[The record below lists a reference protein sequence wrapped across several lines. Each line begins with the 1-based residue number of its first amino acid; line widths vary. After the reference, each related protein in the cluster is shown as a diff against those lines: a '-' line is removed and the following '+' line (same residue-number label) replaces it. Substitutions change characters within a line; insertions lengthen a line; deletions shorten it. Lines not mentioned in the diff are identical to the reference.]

1 MPRLRFAFPAG
12 AGRAPRSVIPG
23 FRLSLGL
30 TLLYLGLIVLLPIAA
45 LLLKAA
51 DVGFWGYI
59 AIITSPRTLASFQI
73 TITTAAAAAL
83 FNAVYGLGLAWVLV
97 RYEFPGKRLLD
108 AMVDVPFALPT
119 AVAGLA
125 LTTLFAKNGWFG
137 APLAQWGIQVAYAP
151 AGIVCAMA
159 FTSIPFVVRTVQP
172 VLEDMEPELE
182 EAAATLGA
190 SDLRI
195 FRSVIFPTLF
205 PAFLAGTSLAFARS
219 LGEFGAVVFI
229 AGNQPFRTEIVAL
242 LTFIRLEEYD
252 YAAAAAI
259 AVTMLALAFLMLL
272 VVNAVQAWHQ
282 RSALGE
288 G

>member
-1 MPRLRFAFPAG
+1 MFPRTASPAG
-12 AGRAPRSVIPG
+12 VGRTPRSVIPG

-30 TLLYLGLIVLLPIAA
+30 TLLYLGLIVLLPLGA
-45 LLLKAA
+45 LVLKAA
-51 DVGFWGYI
+51 DVGLARYF
-59 AIITSPRTLASFQI
+59 AIMTSPRTLASFQV
-73 TITTAAAAAL
+73 TLTTAAAAAL

-108 AMVDVPFALPT
+108 ALVDVPFALPT

-151 AGIVCAMA
+151 AGIACAMA

-190 SDLRI
+190 SDLTI
-195 FRSVIFPTLF
+195 FRSVIFPTIF
-205 PAFLAGTSLAFARS
+205 PAFLAGVSLAFARS

-259 AVTMLALAFLMLL
+259 AVTMLALAFAMLL

-282 RSALGE
+282 RYAMGE

>member
-30 TLLYLGLIVLLPIAA
+30 TLLYLGLIVLLPIGA

-59 AIITSPRTLASFQI
+59 AIITSPRTIASFQI
-73 TITTAAAAAL
+73 TIATAAAAAL

-190 SDLRI
+190 SDLTT
-195 FRSVIFPTLF
+195 FRKVIFPTLF

-259 AVTMLALAFLMLL
+259 AVTMLGLAFLMLL
-272 VVNAVQAWHQ
+272 VVNAVQTWHQ

>member
-1 MPRLRFAFPAG
+1 MRLSLGRPR
-12 AGRAPRSVIPG
+12 RSVIPG

-30 TLLYLGLIVLLPIAA
+30 TLTYLAFIVLLPIAA
-45 LLLKAA
+45 LLLKSA
-51 DVGFWGYI
+51 DVGFWRYL
-59 AIITSPRTLASFQI
+59 AIITSPRTLASFQV
-73 TITTAAAAAL
+73 TFATAAAATL
-83 FNAVYGLGLAWVLV
+83 FNTVYGLALAWVLV
-97 RYEFPGKRLLD
+97 RYDFPGKRLLD
-108 AMVDVPFALPT
+108 ALVDVPFALPT

-151 AGIVCAMA
+151 AGIACAMA

-172 VLEDMEPELE
+172 VLEDLEPELE

-190 SDLRI
+190 SDGRI
-195 FRSVIFPTLF
+195 FRSVIFPALL
-205 PAFLAGTSLAFARS
+205 PAFLAGASLAFARS

-242 LTFIRLEEYD
+242 LTYIRLEEYD

-259 AVTMLALAFLMLL
+259 AVTLLGIAFALLL
-272 VVNAVQAWHQ
+272 TVNVIQAWLQ
-282 RSALGE
+282 RHTVGE
-288 G
+288 D

>member
-12 AGRAPRSVIPG
+12 AGRRAPRSVIPG

-30 TLLYLGLIVLLPIAA
+30 TLLYLGLIVMLPIGA

-125 LTTLFAKNGWFG
+125 MTAIFANNGWLG
-137 APLAQWGIQVAYAP
+137 EPLAAWFGWTVAFRP
-151 AGIVCAMA
+151 AGVVVALVFVA
-159 FTSIPFVVRTVQP
+159 LPFIARTVEP
-172 VLEDMEPELE
+172 VLRDLPRETE

-190 SDLRI
+190 TRVQTIARVVLPALAPALLTGFGLGFARAVGEYG
-195 FRSVIFPTLF
+195 SVI
-205 PAFLAGTSLAFARS
+205 
-219 LGEFGAVVFI
+219 FI
-229 AGNQPFRTEIVAL
+229 AGNMPMVSEILPL
-242 LTFIRLEEYD
+242 LIVVKLEQFD
-252 YAAAAAI
+252 YAGAAAI
-259 AVTMLALAFLMLL
+259 GLAMLLLAFVILL
-272 VVNAVQAWHQ
+272 GLNLLQLLL
-282 RSALGE
+282 RRGRP
-288 G
+288 

>member
-30 TLLYLGLIVLLPIAA
+30 TLLYIGLIVLLPIGA

-59 AIITSPRTLASFQI
+59 AIITSPRTIASFQI
-73 TITTAAAAAL
+73 TIATAAAAAL

-190 SDLRI
+190 SDLTT
-195 FRSVIFPTLF
+195 FRKVIFPTLF

-259 AVTMLALAFLMLL
+259 AVTMLGLAFLMLL
-272 VVNAVQAWHQ
+272 VVNAVQTWHQ